1 VGIVTRLRAGRSEI
15 RILVGYKRFF
25 PSPKTS
31 RPVLGPKQLAI
42 QWAPGSFSSGRGG
55 KLTTYVHPVP
65 TLRMN
70 AVSPPLPIF
79 LNGVERENITDSLF
93 KEYQHI

>member
-1 VGIVTRLRAGRSEI
+1 VGIEIRLRAGRSEI
-15 RILVGYKRFF
+15 RILVEYKRLF

-42 QWAPGSFSSGRGG
+42 QWAPGSFLSGRM
-55 KLTTYVHPVP
+55 LTTYVHLVP

-70 AVSPPLPIF
+70 AASPAFPIF
-79 LNGVERENITDSLF
+79 LNGVERENFTDSLF